1 MTQEAL
7 RAALAALIATTALA
21 AVPPAPQ
28 LLPRDTLALATVP
41 DWARASDQLRQSPGG
56 RLWADPSL
64 RAFRENFEKK
74 FAEKVLG
81 AVEKDLGIR
90 MADYLGLVRGQ
101 LTLAVTTD
109 QWKGGEDEEPGLL
122 VVIDARDQAEQL
134 KARLAEVR
142 KRLEEKKRPVKVE
155 KIRDLEFATVSIELP
170 KDEDADEDDKPEAL
184 ELTFGQAD
192 TALVAGNSRR
202 AIEQVVARIT
212 GGSVPTVGEDPSFQ
226 ASEAAWFR
234 DAYAYGWAHVAPV
247 YSTVTG
253 TMKSVEP
260 GEAPFDPKAALKA
273 VGLDGLKN
281 ALFSLKAGP
290 DGTLVQLSLTVP
302 ESQRAGLFK
311 IFAGSA
317 KDSGPAAFVPAG
329 AVKFQRLRLDG
340 QRIWSTLEET
350 LRNISPQL
358 FGFVNMAVGMAGK
371 DKDPAFDFRK
381 TFVANLGDDLITY
394 SKGATGKTARE
405 LNDPPTLMLVGS
417 PNAEQFAAGMKA
429 AGGFLP
435 GGGGEEIKDRDF
447 NGKKIRGMRVP
458 AMDGGAERRMEFA
471 ASGGYVAISSQPGI
485 LEEFLR
491 SAEGGGRSLKD
502 DPAIAEAAQKVGG
515 MGTGLFGYENQR
527 ETMRAQWE
535 FLRSGGLD
543 QLLEQS
549 GGRNEWRE
557 LFDFKALPAF
567 DTVAKYFGMAVYSG
581 AADAQGLHL
590 KFYGPTP
597 K

>member
-1 MTQEAL
+1 MRKDAL
-7 RAALAALIATTALA
+7 RAGLAALLATSALA

-41 DWARASDQLRQSPGG
+41 DWTKASEQLKQSPGG
-56 RLWADPSL
+56 RLWADAAM
-64 RAFRENFEKK
+64 RTFRENFEKK
-74 FAEKVLG
+74 FEEKVVG
-81 AVEKDLGIR
+81 SIEKDLGIK
-90 MADYLGLVRGQ
+90 ASDYLALVRGQ
-101 LTLAVTTD
+101 FTVAVTRD
-109 QWKGGEDEEPGLL
+109 QWKGGDDEEPGLL
-122 VVIDARDQAEQL
+122 LVIDTRDQSDQL
-134 KARLAEVR
+134 KTRLAEVR

-170 KDEDADEDDKPEAL
+170 KDEDADEDEKPKTL

-192 TALVAGNSRR
+192 TALVAGNSKK
-202 AIEQVVARIT
+202 AVEQVVARIT
-212 GGSVPTVGEDPSFQ
+212 GGSVPTISEEPSFQ

-234 DAYAYGWAHVAPV
+234 DAYGYGWANISPV

-253 TMKSVEP
+253 TMKSGEP
-260 GEAPFDPKAALKA
+260 GEAPFDPKTALKA
-273 VGLDGLKN
+273 VGLEGLKN
-281 ALFSLKAGP
+281 ALFSLKAGS

-317 KDSGPAAFVPAG
+317 KESGPAAFVPAD

-340 QRIWSTLEET
+340 QRLWSTLEET
-350 LRNISPQL
+350 LKNISPQL
-358 FGFVNMAVGMAGK
+358 FGFVNMAVSMAGK
-371 DKDPAFDFRK
+371 DKDPNFDFRK
-381 TFVANLGDDLITY
+381 AFVANLGDDLITY
-394 SKGATGKTARE
+394 SKAAKGKTVEE

-435 GGGGEEIKDRDF
+435 GGGEEVKDRDF
-447 NGKKIRGMRVP
+447 NGKKIRGLRVP
-458 AMDGGAERRMEFA
+458 AAEGGKEKRIEFA
-471 ASGGYVAISSQPGI
+471 ASGGYVAISSQPAM

-502 DPAIAEAAQKVGG
+502 EAAIAEAAQKVGG

-527 ETMRAQWE
+527 ETMRSQWE

-543 QLLEQS
+543 QMLAQS
-549 GGRNEWRE
+549 GGKNEWRD
-557 LFDFKALPAF
+557 LFDFKALPAY
-567 DTVAKYFGMAVYSG
+567 DTVAKYFGLAVYSG
-581 AADAQGLHL
+581 SADAQGLHL